1 MGNIYYI
8 SMKAVIFAGGVG
20 TRLWPLSRKKS
31 PKQFEKVVGDK
42 STLQLAAEKLLP
54 EFKAEDIYISTG
66 KDYVSMV
73 SEQLPFI
80 PVENI
85 IAEPAKRDVGPA
97 VALVMGYLANKFPN
111 ESVVILWSDHL
122 VKKIELFKKIIH
134 ESSKIVESDKECM
147 VFIGQKPRFASD
159 NLGWIETGAEAHTRN
174 GISFRKFEAFKY
186 RPVLETAQK
195 YFHNSNYCWNLG
207 YFVSTPSYVL
217 SLFQRFSPAIYEVT
231 QKICNFKTFEEFTAN
246 LDSYYKDMPEISFD
260 NAVIEQLDKK
270 KAYVV
275 VADIGWSDVGA
286 WEALKEALEQ
296 QREDNITK
304 GRVLLEDSTDNLV
317 YNYEDKKLVVGVNL
331 KDILVVNTGDV
342 VLVAQK
348 SAVQQIK
355 KLVESF
361 QGTENENLT

>member
-1 MGNIYYI
+1 
-8 SMKAVIFAGGVG
+8 MKAVIFAGGVG

-66 KDYVSMV
+66 KDYINMV

-80 PVENI
+80 PKENI
-85 IAEPAKRDVGPA
+85 IAEPTKRDVGPA
-97 VALVMGYLANKFPN
+97 VALVMGYLAKKFPN
-111 ESVVILWSDHL
+111 ESVIILWSDHL
-122 VKKIELFKKIIH
+122 VKKIDLFKKIIF
-134 ESSKIVESDKECM
+134 SSSAIVEADKECM
-147 VFIGQKPRFASD
+147 VFIGQKPRFASE
-159 NLGWIETGAEAHTRN
+159 NLGWIETGTEVHTKN
-174 GISFRKFEAFKY
+174 DISFRTFEGFKY
-186 RPVLETAQK
+186 RPTSEIAET
-195 YFHNSNYCWNLG
+195 YFKDHKYCWNLG
-207 YFVSTPSYVL
+207 YFVSTPAYVL
-217 SLFQRFSPAIYEVT
+217 SLFQRFSPAIHDVMT
-231 QKICNFKTFEEFTAN
+231 KIGDFKTFEEFSAN
-246 LDSYYKDMPEISFD
+246 VEKFYKDMPEISFD

-275 VADIGWSDVGA
+275 VEDIGWSDVGA

-304 GRVLLEDSTDNLV
+304 GRVLLEDSSDNLV
-317 YNYEDKKLVVGVNL
+317 YNYDDKKLIVGVNL

-348 SAVQQIK
+348 SAVARIK

-361 QGTENENLT
+361 QGTENEHLT